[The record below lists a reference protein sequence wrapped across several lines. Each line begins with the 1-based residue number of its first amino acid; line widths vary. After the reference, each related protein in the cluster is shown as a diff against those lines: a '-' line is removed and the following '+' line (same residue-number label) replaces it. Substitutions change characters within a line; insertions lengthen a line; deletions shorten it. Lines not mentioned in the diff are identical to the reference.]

1 MRRRSRIKSFFQKI
15 FQVGG
20 ISHGPNYLIIFVTA
34 LLLLLGMLILLSASS
49 VISYQKFKSPYYMFW
64 HQFIFG
70 FLPGIIAFYVCS
82 KIDFKVWQ
90 KLAFLMLLISLG
102 LLIVV
107 FIPGVGANYG
117 KAQSWINIAGI
128 SIQPS
133 EIVKLTFLIYLASW
147 LNSKGIRKIKDV
159 HYGLMPFIILMAVIT
174 ILMLLQPDLGTL
186 SIIVIIALTSFF
198 VGGGNI
204 KHILAIISGAM
215 LLFFIAI
222 KMAPY
227 RAARFIVFMNPNADP
242 QGLGYHLNQALIAV
256 GSGGIFGVGL
266 GHSRQKYGYLP
277 EVAGDSIFA
286 VMAEELGFVF
296 CLVYILLIFVLIY
309 QGILIAKRSKSYYGR
324 ILAAGIVSWIGFQSF
339 LNIGSMIGLLPMTG
353 VPLPFLSYGGTA
365 MIMNLA
371 AIGILVNISRY
382 TRT

>member
-1 MRRRSRIKSFFQKI
+1 
-15 FQVGG
+15 
-20 ISHGPNYLIIFVTA
+20 PNYLIIFVTA